1 MKHKYIVI
9 IGCGR
14 LGSHLANRFS
24 LAGHSLVMIDLN
36 PATFT
41 QLNSNFSGFTIEGD
55 ATEMSILN
63 KAKIANADI
72 VIAATRNDNIN
83 LMVAQIAQD
92 IYHVPAVL
100 ARVYD
105 PQREIIYQSLK
116 IRTIC
121 PTMMAVDE
129 IIRITSQ

>member
-1 MKHKYIVI
+1 M
-9 IGCGR
+9 
-14 LGSHLANRFS
+14 GSHLANRFS
-24 LAGHSLVMIDLN
+24 VAGHSLVMIDIVPDN
-36 PATFT
+36 FN

-63 KAKIANADI
+63 KAKIASADM

-92 IYHVPAVL
+92 IYHVPVVL

-116 IRTIC
+116 IQTIC
-121 PTMMAVDE
+121 PTTMAVDE
-129 IIRITSQ
+129 IIRLTEK